1 MLEASGKPAYRP
13 LNLAPGATCVA
24 MGSVSAAA
32 IPPVPV
38 KRDIMSSIQSLAA
51 HRGTFRIFAV
61 LLAVLVLAFGWQA
74 ASAQTTLESG
84 DLVAPAP
91 AVTPAAVLEQIDPA
105 DAADVANPD
114 AVAAGAEAYTPMAP
128 VEGKGMPIDGLID
141 VQDQFS
147 DTGRTAYNLH
157 IWLVWMMAAISL
169 FVLGLLLYVVV
180 RFNRK
185 ANPVPSKTTHNTLI
199 EVLWTVVPVLILVG
213 IAIPSIGLLA
223 KQYEVPGED
232 AITIKATGYQWYWGY
247 NYPDNG
253 DFEII
258 SNMLDEDEAVA
269 RGEPAQLAVD
279 NRMVV
284 PAGVPIRLQ
293 VTGADV
299 IHSFA
304 IPSLWFKIDAVP
316 GRLNER
322 LLQIEEPGVYYGQ
335 CSELCGARHGYM
347 PIAIEALPMNEWRA
361 WVRVQ
366 GGTFAEEEAAA
377 VEADLPPLQAPESAA
392 PGAPGAGAPPTQD
405 TSPTT

>member
-1 MLEASGKPAYRP
+1 
-13 LNLAPGATCVA
+13 
-24 MGSVSAAA
+24 
-32 IPPVPV
+32 
-38 KRDIMSSIQSLAA
+38 MSSIQTLAA
-51 HRGTFRIFAV
+51 HRGAFRIIAA
-61 LLAVLVLAFGWQA
+61 LLAALVLTFGFQA
-74 ASAQTTLESG
+74 ASAQSTLESG
-84 DLVAPAP
+84 DLVAPVP
-91 AVTPAAVLEQIDPA
+91 AETPSAVLEQVDPA
-105 DAADVANPD
+105 EAADVANPE
-114 AVAAGAEAYTPMAP
+114 AVAAGADAYTPMAP

-141 VQDQFS
+141 IQDQFS
-147 DTGRTAYNLH
+147 ETGRTAYGLH
-157 IWLVWMMAAISL
+157 VGLVWMMALISI
-169 FVLGLLLYVVV
+169 FVLGLLVYVVV

-258 SNMLDEDEAVA
+258 SNMLDEEEAVA

-279 NRMVV
+279 NRLVV
-284 PAGVPIRLQ
+284 PAGVPLRLQ
-293 VTGADV
+293 VTAADV

-322 LLQIEEPGVYYGQ
+322 LLEIEEPGVYYGQ

-361 WVRVQ
+361 WVRAQ
-366 GGTFAEEEAAA
+366 GGTFAEDEAAA
-377 VEADLPPLQAPESAA
+377 AAATEGDAALPPLQTPESAV
-392 PGAPGAGAPPTQD
+392 PGAPGAGAPPTDD